1 MATLISTILAGLLQ
15 TKVYY
20 HDIYCLFTWRISK
33 HCVSFD
39 PRVVHLGSLIMCLE
53 QVCEQGLA
61 FGLLLLT
68 GAFSK
73 VLLRYIPGEVYF
85 LASNYKK
92 MCPLSETNYGI
103 SSLSPGRFQGHM
115 YLHQKFMLCCSF
127 GCYELEW
134 RNVIK
139 TFCAWMMNFDHCS
152 FYRILKNFHD
162 WIIFQ
167 RKYVL

>member
-53 QVCEQGLA
+53 QVCEQDLA

-92 MCPLSETNYGI
+92 SAHYPRQIMEFPHWVQGGSKVTCIFIKNLCYVVLLVVMNWSEKM
-103 SSLSPGRFQGHM
+103 SLKHSVPGWWTLITAPFIG
-115 YLHQKFMLCCSF
+115 F
-127 GCYELEW
+127 
-134 RNVIK
+134 
-139 TFCAWMMNFDHCS
+139 
-152 FYRILKNFHD
+152 
-162 WIIFQ
+162 
-167 RKYVL
+167 